1 MLQTGMMEDS
11 RGDLTVN
18 HALTTHASAPLQAN
32 MVGNL
37 ASTGA
42 SAALSEPYADII
54 ETLPP
59 TASRYPRSEV
69 EAFIEALACGT
80 LPRTK
85 AYRKIRQDMGISK
98 CVSCRAIKPF
108 ACFHVKQVTSSQ
120 GNWRHAS
127 CAQCSTLHKRAYRRA
142 CAVAATAVMPDVKLT
157 RSGNVAGGM
166 SYRRLREMT
175 TNGNITQAD

>member
-1 MLQTGMMEDS
+1 MLQTGMMEDPH
-11 RGDLTVN
+11 GDLAVN
-18 HALTTHASAPLQAN
+18 HALTTRASAPLQAN
-32 MVGNL
+32 L

-42 SAALSEPYADII
+42 TLSEPYADII

-108 ACFHVKQVTSSQ
+108 ACQMSSRSPHRRVTGDTPHAHSAALFTSAHTGEPAQ
-120 GNWRHAS
+120 WRPQQS
-127 CAQCSTLHKRAYRRA
+127 C
-142 CAVAATAVMPDVKLT
+142 LT
-157 RSGNVAGGM
+157 
-166 SYRRLREMT
+166 
-175 TNGNITQAD
+175 

>member
-1 MLQTGMMEDS
+1 MLQTVMMGDPH
-11 RGDLTVN
+11 GDLTVK

-32 MVGNL
+32 MLENL
-37 ASTGA
+37 ASKGA
-42 SAALSEPYADII
+42 TLSEPYADII
-54 ETLPP
+54 EMLPP

-69 EAFIEALACGT
+69 EAFIETLACGT

-142 CAVAATAVMPDVKLT
+142 CAVATTAVMPDVKLT

-166 SYRRLREMT
+166 SCRRLREMT
-175 TNGNITQAD
+175 PNANISQEN